1 MSEQCVIWKV
11 LAGILTGILA
21 ILLIDRIFKN
31 DSGSIVS
38 SEGEEVL
45 KNDDLME
52 KFKKQL
58 DGVEEGENSNSVIV
72 NLD

>member
-1 MSEQCVIWKV
+1 MSEQNMFFKV
-11 LAGILTGILA
+11 LAGVLTGILA
-21 ILLIDRIFKN
+21 ILVFDRIFKN

-45 KNDDLME
+45 KDDHLME

-58 DGVEEGENSNSVIV
+58 DVVEEGENSNSVIV